1 MEIMMPQA
9 RSFCEILS
17 WMCLLGV
24 ECSGRRNST
33 SMELISWWRT
43 NIWAGSWRQPGF
55 SLFWSSW
62 IKVGTHWPWRSF
74 PTKMTLWFSLL
85 VLTHYRFASR
95 ISCGAFQ
102 VKMGKLHVFGLICL
116 TLARHFWGHCATAA
130 PCLQLQ
136 GLTAWSWGSALLSP
150 AHTVTHR
157 QRELHWGLFFF
168 FSCLVKSNGGFFFPP
183 PERTAV
189 FGLRKDEV
197 KKWQEKAVSLC
208 FLVAWLLFCTC
219 TRLALVRT
227 GALLGSQNGA
237 VAEETS
243 STLQS
248 HPVFSF
254 SLCHHF
260 TEQNPRAHVAHFH
273 SHPALCSCQDGKVA
287 ATSSKGINWQV
298 ILRTLF
304 PLGMYLLCFSRLQI
318 KRNTAK
324 WEVHKYKRRKE
335 E

>member
-1 MEIMMPQA
+1 MWCLPSKNGEITRVWLDLPDPGKAFLRPLCYCCSLPAAARLDSVELRLSSPQPCSHSHPQTA
-9 RSFCEILS
+9 GAALRFVF
-17 WMCLLGV
+17 LL
-24 ECSGRRNST
+24 
-33 SMELISWWRT
+33 
-43 NIWAGSWRQPGF
+43 F
-55 SLFWSSW
+55 LFGQ
-62 IKVGTHWPWRSF
+62 K
-74 PTKMTLWFSLL
+74 
-85 VLTHYRFASR
+85 
-95 ISCGAFQ
+95 
-102 VKMGKLHVFGLICL
+102 
-116 TLARHFWGHCATAA
+116 
-130 PCLQLQ
+130 
-136 GLTAWSWGSALLSP
+136 
-150 AHTVTHR
+150 
-157 QRELHWGLFFF
+157 QRGIFFF
-168 FSCLVKSNGGFFFPP
+168 P